1 MTSFLILSGSWFGTR
16 RQLIFAKALLG
27 MTVFVPS
34 PW

>member
-1 MTSFLILSGSWFGTR
+1 MTSFLIRSGSWLGTS
-16 RQLIFAKALLG
+16 RQLIFTKALLG